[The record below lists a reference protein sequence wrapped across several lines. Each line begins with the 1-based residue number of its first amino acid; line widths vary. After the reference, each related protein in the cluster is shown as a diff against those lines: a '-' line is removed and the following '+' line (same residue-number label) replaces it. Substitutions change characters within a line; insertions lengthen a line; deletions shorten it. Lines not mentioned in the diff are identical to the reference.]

1 METLLLSL
9 RNIFRNPLR
18 LLLIVLL
25 LGVSLMLVA
34 AMVSLNGSAQQE
46 LKDVQKQIGTAITIT
61 YTANDAQSVK
71 ASGTGHFQNTPLP
84 NSAVTM
90 VQHVAGVSSV
100 EENLSRTDTE
110 SALVTNTIQLPNGK
124 SFTPPPIVNGF
135 SPGATHFTLQG
146 GATPTLT
153 AGRGFQARDANTNV
167 AMMSEQLARA
177 NSLAVGSTF
186 DLRGTIVTLIG
197 LYTTDQ
203 LFAQNSLV
211 VPMATM
217 QRLFGVDGVDS
228 ITAYAQSYAQV
239 NGVAARLHQA
249 LGQAYNVVPEA
260 SDFTTTMDA
269 LMAVQNSITLALSI
283 AILTATLVIIFTVV
297 LMVREKNREI
307 AILKALGASHW
318 QVIRQFWGE
327 VLALS
332 TLAAL
337 IAVILLVMLGPIISQ
352 VFTVAPGTDS
362 NSGGVGNSPMF
373 ASLAA
378 ANAPLRLSAATLNVE
393 TLLIIVGLGMGL
405 AILTSAIPAWYV
417 ARIKPAEVL
426 RRA

>member
-1 METLLLSL
+1 LETLLLSL

-18 LLLIVLL
+18 LLLMVFL
-25 LGVSLMLVA
+25 LGASLMLVA
-34 AMVSLNGSAQQE
+34 AMVNLNGSAQQE
-46 LKDVQKQIGTAITIT
+46 LTNVQQHVGTTITIT
-61 YTANDAQSVK
+61 YTTSDA
-71 ASGTGHFQNTPLP
+71 PLP
-84 NSAVTM
+84 NSAITT

-110 SALVTNTIQLPNGK
+110 STLETRATTLPNGK
-124 SFTPPPIVNGF
+124 SFAPAPMVNGF
-135 SPGATHFTLQG
+135 STGATHFTLQG

-153 AGRGFQARDANTNV
+153 SGRSFRASDANTDAV
-167 AMMSEQLARA
+167 LMSEQLAQA
-177 NSLAVGSTF
+177 NSLTVGSTF
-186 DLRGTIVTLIG
+186 DLRGTTMTLIG

-211 VPMATM
+211 LPLATM
-217 QRLFGVDGVDS
+217 QRLFGVNGVDS

-239 NGVAARLHQA
+239 NTVAARLHRA
-249 LGQAYNVVPEA
+249 LGKAYNVVPEA

-269 LMAVQNSITLALSI
+269 LTAVQNSITLALYV
-283 AILTATLVIIFTVV
+283 AILTAALVIIFTVV
-297 LMVREKNREI
+297 LTVREKNREI
-307 AILKALGASHW
+307 GILKALGASHW

-332 TLAAL
+332 AVAAL
-337 IAVILLVMLGPIISQ
+337 VAVILLVTLGPIISQ
-352 VFTVAPGTDS
+352 AFTVSPSASST
-362 NSGGVGNSPMF
+362 SGGVRSGPLFSP
-373 ASLAA
+373 LIA
-378 ANAPLRLSAATLNVE
+378 ANAPIHLSAATLNVE

-405 AILTSAIPAWYV
+405 AILTSVIPAWYV